1 MLDLSIIIVNTNN
14 RKILEECLGS
24 IYKNTRKINFEI
36 IVTDN
41 ASTDGSQQM
50 IKTQFPKVKLI
61 ENRENAGF
69 SRASNQGL
77 RLYQGRYAML
87 LNNDTAVKDRALD
100 RMIEWMDNNPP
111 AGACPDDEN
120 VGACGPRLLNTD
132 GTPQRQGGLFS
143 RIHKL
148 DKPTEVDFVIGAALM
163 VRREVIDKVGLMDE
177 NLFFYNDDLDWCIR
191 IRKAGYKIYLLPQIE
206 IVHYGGYSSK
216 RAFKRRLFVEGFR
229 GGLYFCKKHY
239 GPLAYTIYRFVLA
252 LGILAF
258 IPLLI
263 ISYPIKP
270 EKFTDRLL
278 AYFDILKLIINPQI

>member
-1 MLDLSIIIVNTNN
+1 MLDLSIIIVTTNN

-24 IYKNTRKINFEI
+24 IYKNTHKISFEI

-50 IKTQFPKVKLI
+50 IKTQFPRVKLI

-69 SRASNQGL
+69 NPASNQGL
-77 RLYQGRYAML
+77 RIYQGRYGML
-87 LNNDTAVKDRALD
+87 LNNDTVVKADALD
-100 RMIEWMDNNPP
+100 RMVEWMEKNPK
-111 AGACPDDEN
+111 A
-120 VGACGPRLLNTD
+120 GACGPRLLNTD

-148 DKPTEVDFVIGAALM
+148 DKPTEVDFVIGAALL

-229 GGLYFCKKHY
+229 GGLYFSKKHY
-239 GPLAYTIYRFVLA
+239 GLLVYSIYRFILA
-252 LGILAF
+252 LGILVF

-263 ISYPIKP
+263 LSYPLKT

-278 AYFDILKLIINPQI
+278 AYFDILKITLFSK

>member
-1 MLDLSIIIVNTNN
+1 MPDLSIIIVNTNN

-24 IYKNTRKINFEI
+24 IYKNTQKISFEI

-69 SRASNQGL
+69 IRASNQGL
-77 RLYQGRYAML
+77 RIYQGRYGML
-87 LNNDTAVKDRALD
+87 LNDDTVVKADALD
-100 RMIEWMDNNPP
+100 RMVEWMDKNPK
-111 AGACPDDEN
+111 A
-120 VGACGPRLLNTD
+120 GACGPRLLNTD

-148 DKPTEVDFVIGAALM
+148 DKPTAVDFVIGAALL
-163 VRREVIDKVGLMDE
+163 VRREVIEKVGLMDE

-216 RAFKRRLFVEGFR
+216 RVFKRRLFVEGFR
-229 GGLYFCKKHY
+229 GGLYFSKKHY
-239 GPLAYTIYRFVLA
+239 GPPAYSFYRFILA
-252 LGILAF
+252 LGILLF

-263 ISYPIKP
+263 ISYPLKP
-270 EKFTDRLL
+270 QKFVDRLL
-278 AYFDILKLIINPQI
+278 AYFDILKIALFTR

>member
-1 MLDLSIIIVNTNN
+1 M
-14 RKILEECLGS
+14 GS
-24 IYKNTRKINFEI
+24 IYKNTHPPAGRAGKISFEI

-50 IKTQFPKVKLI
+50 IKTRFHTVKLI

-69 SRASNQGL
+69 IRASNQGL
-77 RLYQGRYAML
+77 RIYQGRYGLL
-87 LNNDTAVKDRALD
+87 LNDDTVVKADALD
-100 RMIEWMDNNPP
+100 RMVEWMDKNPK
-111 AGACPDDEN
+111 

-163 VRREVIDKVGLMDE
+163 VRREVMDKVGLMDE

-191 IRKAGYKIYLLPQIE
+191 IRKAGYKIYFLPQIE

-216 RAFKRRLFVEGFR
+216 RGFKRRLFVEGFR

-239 GPLAYTIYRFVLA
+239 GRLVYTIYRFVLA

-258 IPLLI
+258 IPMLI
-263 ISYPIKP
+263 ISYPLKP
-270 EKFTDRLL
+270 EKFADRLL
-278 AYFDILKLIINPQI
+278 AYFDILKIALFAK

>member
-1 MLDLSIIIVNTNN
+1 
-14 RKILEECLGS
+14 
-24 IYKNTRKINFEI
+24 
-36 IVTDN
+36 VTDN

-50 IKTQFPKVKLI
+50 IKTQFPRVKLI

-69 SRASNQGL
+69 NPDSNQGL
-77 RLYQGRYAML
+77 RIYQGRYGML
-87 LNNDTAVKDRALD
+87 LNNDTVVKADALD
-100 RMIEWMDNNPP
+100 RMVEWMEKNPK
-111 AGACPDDEN
+111 A
-120 VGACGPRLLNTD
+120 GACGPRLLNTD

-148 DKPTEVDFVIGAALM
+148 DKPTEVDFVIGAALL

-229 GGLYFCKKHY
+229 GGLYFSKKHY
-239 GPLAYTIYRFVLA
+239 GLLVYSIYRFILA
-252 LGILAF
+252 LGILVF

-263 ISYPIKP
+263 LSYPLKT

-278 AYFDILKLIINPQI
+278 AYFDILKITLFSK